1 MQPVDKNIEPVF
13 YLIYNS
19 IESNPCDAGML
30 KTLLDQSRDFNKQN
44 DITGIL
50 LYVKGQKITKSKG
63 RFMQL
68 LEGEERIV
76 RKLYKK
82 ITSDT
87 RHWAITLLQIG
98 KYDERIF
105 NEWSMGFEDSDND
118 TFRSADGHFNLNDII
133 EHCNRSAPS
142 DVPLQF
148 LRSFYNEGS

>member
-82 ITSDT
+82 ITNDT
-87 RHWAITLLQIG
+87 RHGAVTLLQIG